1 MENEGC
7 SRNKVGILFQPKIP
21 AAMKLAQKLEKVV
34 SDAGAAVWL
43 CSAWDEEKACKE
55 LSGTRL
61 IVCLGGDGT
70 IIRAARIAC
79 IESVPILGVNLGRLG
94 FMTELSPE
102 EALTRVPAFIDGEGW
117 IEERV
122 MLQAEVVSGDGKQYH
137 ALNDVVVARGGRCRL
152 IRVQASIDGQM
163 LTNYKCDGLIVA
175 TATGSTGYSLAA
187 GGPILN
193 PQSEDIVLKPIAAHL
208 SLSAALVLPSEAT
221 VELAVSTTHQATM
234 SIDGQIEVPLNDGD
248 VVRVKRSP
256 YVTRMLR
263 AQWPSPFY
271 ASLMKR
277 LEKQE

>member
-1 MENEGC
+1 MKNEGC
-7 SRNKVGILFQPKIP
+7 SRKKVGILFQPKIT

-34 SDAGAAVWL
+34 AETGTTVWL
-43 CSAWDEEKACKE
+43 CSAWDEEKACE
-55 LSGTRL
+55 QLGETRL

-79 IESVPILGVNLGRLG
+79 PQSIPILGVNLGRLG
-94 FMTELSPE
+94 FMTELNPD
-102 EALTRVPAFIDGEGW
+102 EALTRVPAFVDGEGW
-117 IEERV
+117 VEERA
-122 MLQAEVVSGDGKQYH
+122 MLQADVVSGDGNQYH

-152 IRVQASIDGQM
+152 IRIKATIDGEL
-163 LTNYKCDGLIVA
+163 LTTYKCDGLIVA

-193 PQSEDIVLKPIAAHL
+193 PQSEDMILKPIAAHL

-263 AQWPSPFY
+263 AQWPSSLY
-271 ASLMKR
+271 ATLMKR

>member
-1 MENEGC
+1 MKNEGC
-7 SRNKVGILFQPKIP
+7 SRKKVGILFQPKIS

-34 SDAGAAVWL
+34 ADTGAAVWL
-43 CSAWDEEKACKE
+43 CSAWDEEKACQQLNE
-55 LSGTRL
+55 TRL

-79 IESVPILGVNLGRLG
+79 TESVPILGVNLGRVG
-94 FMTELSPE
+94 FMTELSPD

-117 IEERV
+117 VEERA

-152 IRVQASIDGQM
+152 IRIKATINGEL
-163 LTNYKCDGLIVA
+163 LTTYKCDGLIAA
-175 TATGSTGYSLAA
+175 TATGSTGYALAA

-193 PQSEDIVLKPIAAHL
+193 PQSGDIILKPVAAHL

-248 VVRVKRSP
+248 VVRVKSSP

-263 AQWPSPFY
+263 AQWPSSFY
-271 ASLMKR
+271 STLMKR
-277 LEKQE
+277 LDKQE

>member
-1 MENEGC
+1 MKNEGC
-7 SRNKVGILFQPKIP
+7 PRKKVGILFQPKIP

-34 SDAGAAVWL
+34 ADAGAAVWL
-43 CSAWDEEKACKE
+43 CSAWDEEKACQQLGE
-55 LSGTRL
+55 TRL

-79 IESVPILGVNLGRLG
+79 PESIPILGVNLGRLG

-102 EALTRVPAFIDGEGW
+102 EALTRVPPFIDGEGW
-117 IEERV
+117 IEERA
-122 MLQAEVVSGDGKQYH
+122 MLQAEVVSGNGNQYH

-152 IRVQASIDGQM
+152 IRIQATIDGET
-163 LTNYKCDGLIVA
+163 LTTYKCDGLIVA

-193 PQSEDIVLKPIAAHL
+193 PQSEDIILKPIAAHL
-208 SLSAALVLPSEAT
+208 SLSAALVLPSEAA

-234 SIDGQIEVPLNDGD
+234 SVDGQIEIPLNDGD
-248 VVRVKRSP
+248 VVKVRRSP
-256 YVTRMLR
+256 YVTKMLR
-263 AQWPSPFY
+263 TQWPSTFY
-271 ASLMKR
+271 TTLMKR

>member
-1 MENEGC
+1 MKNEGC
-7 SRNKVGILFQPKIP
+7 SRKKVGILFQPKIP

-34 SDAGAAVWL
+34 AETGSPVWL
-43 CSAWDEEKACKE
+43 CSAWDEEKACGE

-79 IESVPILGVNLGRLG
+79 SESVPILGVNLGRLG
-94 FMTELSPE
+94 FMTELSPD

-117 IEERV
+117 VEERA
-122 MLQAEVVSGDGKQYH
+122 MLQAEVVSGDGNKYH

-152 IRVQASIDGQM
+152 IRVKAVIDGEL
-163 LTNYKCDGLIVA
+163 LTTYKCDGLIVA
-175 TATGSTGYSLAA
+175 TATGSTGYSFAA

-193 PQSEDIVLKPIAAHL
+193 PQSEDIILKPIAAHL

-248 VVRVKRSP
+248 VVRVQRGP

-263 AQWPSPFY
+263 TQWPSSFY
-271 ASLMKR
+271 GTLMKR
-277 LEKQE
+277 LDKQE

>member
-1 MENEGC
+1 MKNEGC

-34 SDAGAAVWL
+34 AETGSTVWL
-43 CSAWDEEKACKE
+43 CSAWDEEKACTE
-55 LSGTRL
+55 LGGTRL

-79 IESVPILGVNLGRLG
+79 TESVPILGVNLGRLG

-117 IEERV
+117 VEERS
-122 MLQAEVVSGDGKQYH
+122 MLQAEVVSGDGNQYH

-152 IRVQASIDGQM
+152 IRVKASIDGEL
-163 LTNYKCDGLIVA
+163 LTTYKCDGVIVA
-175 TATGSTGYSLAA
+175 TATGSTGYALAA

-193 PQSEDIVLKPIAAHL
+193 PQSGDIVLKPIAAHL
-208 SLSAALVLPSEAT
+208 SLSAALVLPAEAT

-248 VVRVKRSP
+248 VVRVKHSP
-256 YVTRMLR
+256 YITRMLR
-263 AQWPSPFY
+263 AQWPSSFY
-271 ASLMKR
+271 AALMKR
-277 LEKQE
+277 LERQE

>member
-1 MENEGC
+1 MKNEGC
-7 SRNKVGILFQPKIP
+7 SRKKVGILFQPKIP
-21 AAMKLAQKLEKVV
+21 AAMKLAQKLEKIVA
-34 SDAGAAVWL
+34 DAGVAVWL
-43 CSAWDEEKACKE
+43 CSAWDEEKACE
-55 LSGTRL
+55 QLGETRL

-79 IESVPILGVNLGRLG
+79 PESIPILGVNLGRLG
-94 FMTELSPE
+94 FMTELNPD

-117 IEERV
+117 VEERA
-122 MLQAEVVSGDGKQYH
+122 MLQADVVSGDGNQYH

-152 IRVQASIDGQM
+152 IRIQATIDGEL
-163 LTNYKCDGLIVA
+163 LTTYKCDGLIVA

-208 SLSAALVLPSEAT
+208 SLSAALVLPSESNI
-221 VELAVSTTHQATM
+221 ELKVSTTHQATM
-234 SIDGQIEVPLNDGD
+234 SIDGQIEVPLNDDD

-256 YVTRMLR
+256 YVTKMLR
-263 AQWPSPFY
+263 AQWPSSLY
-271 ASLMKR
+271 ATLMKR